1 MIYPWQTSVWH
12 SVQQALQAEHL
23 PHALLFTGET
33 GCGHEVFLQSLAQS
47 LLCLTPSVEGFA
59 CGQCRSCQVYK
70 AQSHPDFMAIGLQ
83 DERQAIV
90 IEQIRELIYFLNLS
104 RSYSPRH
111 VVSVYPAER
120 MNSNAANSLLKS
132 LEEPS
137 ANTHLLL
144 LTANPASLLP
154 TIRSR
159 CQVLRLPL
167 PSTEQALTFLQTQ
180 SISQPLDELLALAH
194 GRPLAALALA
204 NGDSLNKRQQWL
216 THLQQIAQG
225 QGNIVEISAYWEKYD
240 KNSLLDWQFDYLLN
254 QLKQSYQAAAPLSGQ
269 TLHPLINPTKIWRI
283 YEDLLELKKR
293 VNHPLNSRAF
303 IEAQLMAWAA

>member
-1 MIYPWQTSVWH
+1 MIYPWQASVWQR
-12 SVQQALQAEHL
+12 VQQALHADHL
-23 PHALLFTGET
+23 PHALLLAGET
-33 GCGHEVFLQSLAQS
+33 GCGNEGFLQSLAQS
-47 LLCLTPSVEGFA
+47 LLCLTPSTEGFA
-59 CGQCRSCQVYK
+59 CGHCRSCQVYK

-104 RSYSPRH
+104 RSYSPRRI
-111 VVSVYPAER
+111 VTLYPAER

-144 LTANPASLLP
+144 LSANPLSLLP

-167 PSTEQALTFLQTQ
+167 PSTAQALNFLQTQ
-180 SISQPLDELLALAH
+180 PLTQPVEELLALAH
-194 GRPLAALALA
+194 GRPLAALELA
-204 NGDSLNKRQQWL
+204 KGDSLSKRQQWL
-216 THLQQIAQG
+216 MHVQQILQG
-225 QGNIVEISAYWEKYD
+225 QGNIIEISAYWEKYD
-240 KNSLLDWQFDYLLN
+240 KNTLLDWQFDYLLN
-254 QLKQSYQAAAPLSGQ
+254 QLKLPYQAATPLSGE
-269 TLHPLINPTKIWRI
+269 TLRPIINPSKIWRI

-293 VNHPLNSRAF
+293 VNHPLNPRAF
-303 IEAQLMAWAA
+303 VEAQLMAWAA